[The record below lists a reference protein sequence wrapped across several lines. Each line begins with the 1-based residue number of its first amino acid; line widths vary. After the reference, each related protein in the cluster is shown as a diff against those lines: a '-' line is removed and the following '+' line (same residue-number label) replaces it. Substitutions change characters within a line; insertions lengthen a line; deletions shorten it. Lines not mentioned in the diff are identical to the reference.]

1 MAAGTTSAVEK
12 GHVSHLFGRDS
23 LYMLMWAVQI
33 ICAAGLT
40 PITTRVLGLAEF
52 GTVTSANAVMQVLF
66 VFAGLGLQTA
76 VLQEGG
82 YFVPHLGEN
91 VRNWLL
97 GLEGRERDL
106 SRLAE
111 GSRR

>member
-1 MAAGTTSAVEK
+1 VGEVGLRVAA
-12 GHVSHLFGRDS
+12 LGR
-23 LYMLMWAVQI
+23 
-33 ICAAGLT
+33 
-40 PITTRVLGLAEF
+40 RV
-52 GTVTSANAVMQVLF
+52 
-66 VFAGLGLQTA
+66 A

-97 GLEGRERDL
+97 GFEGRERDL

-111 GSRR
+111 GSRRR